1 MVNPNNTPLGQALN
15 RPARVDAVV
24 SVDKFVV
31 TLIGGRVPELFAD
44 FAHTAER
51 VVSELTAELAP
62 KVTPAEI
69 VADLAADLAAGYAGS
84 INMGN
89 GIVITPGYRSE
100 AGRLV
105 TESKFYRLATT
116 VYYDGEDVATLQL
129 FNRAG
134 EDYSELRIRN
144 HVLYRAGWTGYVSR
158 FLEATGAKVNGYTG
172 VDIAID
178 GHGFIDTLHR
188 AMIDP
193 TISNYGRGKTT
204 AHLDPTFKVLT
215 GIDIGV
221 KNGDKRVTFYNKTEE
236 LTKRPKPYIVQ
247 HWQRN
252 GLDFNRQVD
261 RSEVKL
267 RNGWWKRQGAMVT
280 AEHRQQIRAALEDL
294 PEAGEVKTS
303 FKEYSR
309 NLIERRAAEIAAVK
323 DRAANEVAI
332 VGYWSTEA
340 SCIRDDREAQITSI
354 RIRYKAERE
363 TMKAAKAEVASSA
376 RQTVDEISDGLT
388 DLLNGNFDFRQ
399 LEDAAVLADIHKRA
413 CNSLVKLRQGTG
425 RVDRLPSIP
434 IIDYQALGA
443 VDIKLASTTKKPSPT
458 WSVKRKITFDVQ
470 ATYAGVDLR
479 RNDKLYS
486 DVINESRVLAEHFGV
501 LEWFYHSVPKW
512 KRDKEYHDAVR
523 DAVATAPARNKVLR
537 LVGW

>member
-1 MVNPNNTPLGQALN
+1 
-15 RPARVDAVV
+15 
-24 SVDKFVV
+24 
-31 TLIGGRVPELFAD
+31 
-44 FAHTAER
+44 
-51 VVSELTAELAP
+51 
-62 KVTPAEI
+62 
-69 VADLAADLAAGYAGS
+69 
-84 INMGN
+84 
-89 GIVITPGYRSE
+89 
-100 AGRLV
+100 
-105 TESKFYRLATT
+105 
-116 VYYDGEDVATLQL
+116 
-129 FNRAG
+129 
-134 EDYSELRIRN
+134 
-144 HVLYRAGWTGYVSR
+144 
-158 FLEATGAKVNGYTG
+158 
-172 VDIAID
+172 
-178 GHGFIDTLHR
+178 
-188 AMIDP
+188 
-193 TISNYGRGKTT
+193 
-204 AHLDPTFKVLT
+204 
-215 GIDIGV
+215 
-221 KNGDKRVTFYNKTEE
+221 
-236 LTKRPKPYIVQ
+236 
-247 HWQRN
+247 
-252 GLDFNRQVD
+252 
-261 RSEVKL
+261 
-267 RNGWWKRQGAMVT
+267 
-280 AEHRQQIRAALEDL
+280 
-294 PEAGEVKTS
+294 VKTS

-323 DRAANEVAI
+323 DRAANEVAS